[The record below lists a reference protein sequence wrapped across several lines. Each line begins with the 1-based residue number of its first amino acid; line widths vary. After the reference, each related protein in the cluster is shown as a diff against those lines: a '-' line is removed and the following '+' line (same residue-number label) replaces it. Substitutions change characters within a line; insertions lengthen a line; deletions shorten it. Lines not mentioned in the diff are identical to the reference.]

1 MKLSHTDLKIHNQKA
16 HSLLDRRYAERV
28 PIRYRI
34 TYSGE
39 GGARIVTGE
48 GALKDLSKT
57 GCKILGAATSSLGSR
72 LTLLL
77 DLEDGQAPMAPHR
90 RPRLLDRQRLV
101 CRQIPQTV
109 SRRTETTARSDIES
123 SQAIVSRRSTGGI
136 PDYLDLDF
144 LSRRKRCTPPLPSL
158 LKLNSPGN
166 PIVGMATVPRHSS
179 HCSIPAWTPAR
190 C

>member
-39 GGARIVTGE
+39 EGARIVTGE

-57 GCKILGAATSSLGSR
+57 GCKILGAATVSLGSR

-77 DLEDGQAPMAPHR
+77 DLEDGQSPM
-90 RPRLLDRQRLV
+90 RLTNILVSWIASDSFAVRFPKLSAEERKRLQDVIFKKISLSSLDD
-101 CRQIPQTV
+101 
-109 SRRTETTARSDIES
+109 RRTAFR
-123 SQAIVSRRSTGGI
+123 IV
-136 PDYLDLDF
+136 
-144 LSRRKRCTPPLPSL
+144 
-158 LKLNSPGN
+158 
-166 PIVGMATVPRHSS
+166 
-179 HCSIPAWTPAR
+179 
-190 C
+190 